1 MFVAFCNCTCR
12 FRQGLDVGHVLTC
25 IRRNSTA
32 WKAVFVHPDC
42 PLLTAR
48 QLIEMFTPQLSPEG
62 NYKRIAETKVL
73 AYWGDWLV
81 EVAGMDLSVVPN
93 SLNM

>member
-1 MFVAFCNCTCR
+1 MTLCSLTCR
-12 FRQGLDVGHVLTC
+12 FCQGLDIGGVLTC

-32 WKAVFVHPDC
+32 WKTVFVHPDC

-62 NYKRIAETKVL
+62 SNKHSAETKVL
-73 AYWGDWLV
+73 AFWGDWLID
-81 EVAGMDLSVVPN
+81 VAGMELSVVPN
-93 SLNM
+93 SLISS